1 MQALGEAVAAWDWF
15 LPRAVWSAGS
25 TCGQKWSKVGE
36 KMSKSMQVHGI
47 KIFLFFPVFFK
58 ALISV
63 DVKVSEVAQQVA
75 LYVHVVQSE

>member
-1 MQALGEAVAAWDWF
+1 
-15 LPRAVWSAGS
+15 
-25 TCGQKWSKVGE
+25 
-36 KMSKSMQVHGI
+36 MSKSMQVHGI
-47 KIFLFFPVFFK
+47 KIFSLFPVFFK

>member
-1 MQALGEAVAAWDWF
+1 
-15 LPRAVWSAGS
+15 
-25 TCGQKWSKVGE
+25 
-36 KMSKSMQVHGI
+36 MQVHGI